1 MKTCFKCNTVRPL
14 TDFYKH
20 PAMADGHLNKCK
32 QCTKNDVS
40 KHRINN
46 IEKVRQYDRDR
57 AKNPER
63 QKANIAVTKAWRQE
77 DKRRSYCHRAVS
89 KAIKTGKLVRKN
101 CERCGNEN
109 TLAHHEDY
117 DKPLMVNWL
126 CQPCHKQRHKE
137 INSDEPS

>member
-14 TDFYKH
+14 TDFYAH
-20 PAMADGHLNKCK
+20 PAMSDGHLNKCK
-32 QCTKNDVS
+32 QCTKIDVFE
-40 KHRINN
+40 HRNKN

-57 AKNPER
+57 AKNPDR
-63 QKANIAVTKAWRQE
+63 QKAMSAISNAWRKE
-77 DKRRSYCHRAVS
+77 DKRRSQCHHAVS
-89 KAIKTGKLVRKN
+89 KAIRSGKLVRKN

-109 TLAHHEDY
+109 SLAHHEDY

-137 INSDEPS
+137 INLK

>member
-14 TDFYKH
+14 TDFYAH
-20 PAMADGHLNKCK
+20 LRMSDGHLNKCK
-32 QCTKNDVS
+32 QCTKIDVLE
-40 KHRINN
+40 HRNKN

-57 AKNPER
+57 AKNPDR
-63 QKANIAVTKAWRQE
+63 QKANIAITKAWRQE
-77 DKRRSYCHRAVS
+77 DKRRGQCHSAVS
-89 KAIKTGKLVRKN
+89 YAIKTGELVRKN

-109 TLAHHEDY
+109 SLAHHEDY

-137 INSDEPS
+137 INSK